1 MYEELMSIEET
12 RRAWELRR
20 YFVVRPAYGSIYRN
34 IEYNYAD
41 IIQKEVR
48 NPYHS
53 DNETPLSR
61 EHLAKFLRDNNL
73 LEEDPAEIQHPAER
87 FWPDTSSQI

>member
-12 RRAWELRR
+12 RRAWELQR
-20 YFVVRPAYGSIYRN
+20 YFVVLPAYGCIYRN
-34 IEYNYAD
+34 IEYNYSD
-41 IIQKEVR
+41 IIHKAVE

-53 DNETPLSR
+53 DNETPLLP
-61 EHLAKFLRDNNL
+61 EHLAKFLRDNFL

-87 FWPDTSSQI
+87 FWPDKSCQL